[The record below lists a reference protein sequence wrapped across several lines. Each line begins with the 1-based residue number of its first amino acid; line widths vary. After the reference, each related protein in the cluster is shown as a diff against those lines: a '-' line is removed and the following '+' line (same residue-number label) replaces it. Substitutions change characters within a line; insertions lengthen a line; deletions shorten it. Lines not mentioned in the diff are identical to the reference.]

1 MYSSQ
6 LWIHHEKRRYYRASV
21 YQDLLGDWVL
31 MRDWGAL
38 DSKLGGMKTEL
49 LVGLQ
54 EGREKLAAIAKRRKQ
69 HCYEVVAKD

>member
-1 MYSSQ
+1 MRTHQ
-6 LWIHHEKRRYYRASV
+6 LWIHQQKRRYYRASV

-49 LVGLQ
+49 LAGEA
-54 EGREKLAAIAKRRKQ
+54 EGVEKMAAIAKRRKQ
-69 HCYEVVAKD
+69 HHYRIID